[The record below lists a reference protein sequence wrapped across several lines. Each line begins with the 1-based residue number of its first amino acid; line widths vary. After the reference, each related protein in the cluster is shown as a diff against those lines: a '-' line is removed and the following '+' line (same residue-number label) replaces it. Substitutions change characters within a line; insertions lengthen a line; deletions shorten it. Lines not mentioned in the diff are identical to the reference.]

1 MPVFV
6 VRRGYADA
14 GAVLLK
20 LNLLDG
26 TAMVLS
32 QVRTAEGDL
41 AWMRAT
47 GPAPVPET
55 EADAYVERQVRYDP
69 DLWVLELE
77 DREARHPLDEPVID

>member
-77 DREARHPLDEPVID
+77 DREARHPRDEPVID